1 MKRVVGQSFGLI
13 LIMIGIGS
21 GYIEFNNKAV
31 TAITSPVLTETE
43 ITPIEVHPVTEPE
56 VKTVTNRVMGVK
68 KAEAHVV
75 KPAKLII
82 PAIKV
87 AAPVKTMGLDGKKMA
102 VPDNFTE
109 VGWYKYGTEPGE
121 KGSAVMGAHVDDGGR
136 TAGVFK
142 NLKKLKVGDD
152 IYAVDSDGKAAH
164 FRVTAKKILPYRTKI
179 TDDVFLKKD
188 KARLNLITCYG
199 TFLPKE
205 NTYDRRLI
213 IFTELVEKS

>member
-1 MKRVVGQSFGLI
+1 MKRVAGQSFGLI

-31 TAITSPVLTETE
+31 TATTSPALTETE
-43 ITPIEVHPVTEPE
+43 ITPVIEPE
-56 VKTVTNRVMGVK
+56 AKVFEEKSVATRVIGVK
-68 KAEAHVV
+68 KAEAHVS

-87 AAPVKTMGLDGKKMA
+87 SAPVKAMGLDGKKMA
-102 VPDNFTE
+102 VPDNYTE

-142 NLKKLKVGDD
+142 KLKKLDIGDD
-152 IYAVDSDGKAAH
+152 VYTVDSDGNKLH
-164 FRVTAKKILPYRTKI
+164 FKVTAKKVLPYRTKI
-179 TDDVFLKKD
+179 TDDVFLKND
-188 KARLNLITCYG
+188 TARLNLITCYG

-213 IFTELVEKS
+213 IFTELVERE

>member
-1 MKRVVGQSFGLI
+1 MKRVVGQSFGLL

-21 GYIEFNNKAV
+21 GYIEFNNKSAYSYQADEKAEVKPV
-31 TAITSPVLTETE
+31 TA
-43 ITPIEVHPVTEPE
+43 
-56 VKTVTNRVMGVK
+56 RVMGVK
-68 KAEAHVV
+68 KAEARVV
-75 KPAKLII
+75 KPAQLII

-87 AAPVKTMGLDGKKMA
+87 AAPVKAMGLDGTKMA

-109 VGWYKYGTEPGE
+109 VGWYKYGTSPGE

-142 NLKKLKVGDD
+142 NLKNLKVGDD

-164 FRVTAKKILPYRTKI
+164 FRVTAKKVLPYRTKI
-179 TDDVFLKKD
+179 TDDVFMKKD
-188 KARLNLITCYG
+188 TARLNLITCHG

-205 NTYDRRLI
+205 NTYNQRLI
-213 IFTELVEKS
+213 IFTELVPKN